1 MSWSRSNPLNLA
13 EGRVLVEQLRLMMG
27 GVGST
32 VLPVMLITALL
43 YLTLSSEQ
51 NSTPLLL
58 WCTAVIGSN
67 LNWYR
72 YTRSFAGQVIPEAQ
86 ARHIVWVLMLINVVG
101 GTLWGSLAW
110 VALDPPTLSNGILVV
125 SVIAAFSAGA
135 VSTQGPVLPLFI
147 AFVIPEISILTA
159 KMWTMGGSAYEAL
172 AVAGVLYIVFLYGLA
187 QNGAKSV
194 RTSINLRFENLEL
207 MEKLRAETLLSETAR
222 LDAVTANAAKSKF
235 LAAASHDLRQP
246 IHAQG
251 LFMAVLGSTELNA
264 QQRTLLD
271 NACTA
276 GEASAEML
284 NTLLD
289 FSRIEAGVIDPV
301 VQSFSLQILLNK
313 IEREFAPQA
322 DAIGLVYRSRET
334 PLVGYSDPALVEL
347 ILRNLVSNAIRYTS
361 TGGLLVVSRK
371 RGATACLEV
380 WDTGVG
386 IEAAQFKE
394 VFREF
399 HQLGNPERDRRKGMG
414 LGLAIAEGLS
424 KQLGHCLSL
433 DSRLNQ
439 GSVFRLSLPLTE
451 RPMNQEALPVIT
463 TLANL
468 SGTRVLVIDDDV
480 SVLSG
485 MTYLL
490 RSWGCIC
497 LTAGSV
503 TEAIELLKKCQL
515 IGMVISDFRLR
526 EQHSGINA
534 IEAVRAL
541 SSTDL
546 PALLVTGDTAP
557 DRLREAQNSGLPL
570 LHKPVA
576 PEQLYQAMISAL
588 KKHPVRE
595 P

>member
-43 YLTLSSEQ
+43 YLTLSNER
-51 NSTPLLL
+51 NSTQLLL

-194 RTSINLRFENLEL
+194 RASINLRFENLEL
-207 MEKLRAETLLSETAR
+207 MGKLRAETLLSETAR

-235 LAAASHDLRQP
+235 LAAASHDLQQP

-301 VQSFSLQILLNK
+301 VQSFSLQNLLNK

-347 ILRNLVSNAIRYTS
+347 ILRNLVSNALRYTS

-386 IEAAQFKE
+386 IETAQFKE

-451 RPMNQEALPVIT
+451 STLNQEALPAIT
-463 TLANL
+463 SLANL
-468 SGTRVLVIDDDV
+468 SGARDLVIDDDV

-497 LTAGSV
+497 LTAGSL
-503 TEAIELLKKCQL
+503 TEAIELLKKGHL
-515 IGMVISDFRLR
+515 IDMVISDFRLR

-541 SSTDL
+541 SSTNL

-557 DRLREAQNSGLPL
+557 DRLREAQNSRLPL

-576 PEQLYQAMISAL
+576 PEQLYQAMTSAL
-588 KKHPVRE
+588 NKHPFRE